1 MTVPDTVPVTVP
13 AVTVPGTAPVTALVT
28 VPIAVPVIVSGTLPE
43 SDEAVELPLLVTDK
57 LTEDVVL
64 ARDSHDS
71 RDG

>member
-1 MTVPDTVPVTVP
+1 MTVPVTVP
-13 AVTVPGTAPVTALVT
+13 AVTVPVTAPVTALVT
-28 VPIAVPVIVSGTLPE
+28 VPITVPVIVSGTLPE
-43 SDEAVELPLLVTDK
+43 AVELPLPVTDK